1 MNETYTVA
9 PEWVCVFVSNM
20 RGGEFLPTSGVVS
33 AIGDIAQ
40 KQLDYIGAPGGRD
53 IVYFRRESAQ
63 RLPNIQDRVFVHW
76 GDILAYNKSKE
87 DD

>member
-1 MNETYTVA
+1 MTEVK
-9 PEWVCVFVSNM
+9 
-20 RGGEFLPTSGVVS
+20 PTLSSVLRVL
-33 AIGDIAQ
+33 ADHF
-40 KQLDYIGAPGGRD
+40 
-53 IVYFRRESAQ
+53 FRRESAQ